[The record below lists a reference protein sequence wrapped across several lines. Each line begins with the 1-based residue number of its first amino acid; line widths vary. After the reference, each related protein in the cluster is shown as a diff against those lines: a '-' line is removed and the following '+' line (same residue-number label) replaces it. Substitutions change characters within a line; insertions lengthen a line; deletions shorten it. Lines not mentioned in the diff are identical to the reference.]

1 MSYWFTNPMLK
12 LMLPL
17 MSSSSIKGLYST
29 FTTPTVF
36 MGSNL
41 LPEGPSIVPTPVDI
55 IGARCPKKRA
65 FLVTDEFAERYAAR
79 VAKAL
84 EKAGFATQVWNKA
97 QPEAPMENVK
107 ESAESMNQFEPDVI
121 VAVGGGSV
129 MDGAKAAW
137 ILYERPDITDLAAL
151 SPLTPLMLRK
161 KAFLV
166 AVPTTSGTGS
176 ECTSIAVVHD
186 SEAHRKVPIA
196 CPELMPDFALLVP
209 DFTVSMP
216 PRLTVGTGLDVLA
229 HAMDC
234 VPTPASNEITDAL
247 ALASI
252 EMVFKWLP
260 RAYRNG
266 QDREAR
272 YRMLMAASMAGI
284 AFGQS
289 GAALTHALGHSLGS
303 IFNTHHGLTV
313 GLFIPYI
320 LQFYQPVTDKWLA
333 LGKALNVKGAS
344 REEIMVDLVKKVR
357 ALFADLEVPLNLK
370 DLGIPADEFDKNME
384 KLVLY
389 SCEDICHFFSPR
401 PMTMDQ
407 CERIFRYAYE
417 GKDVDF

>member
-1 MSYWFTNPMLK
+1 MSYWFTEPL
-12 LMLPL
+12 LRTVLPL

-29 FTTPTVF
+29 FTTPTLF

-41 LPEGPSIVPTPVDI
+41 LPEGPSLIPTPVDI
-55 IGARCPKKRA
+55 ISARCPKKRA
-65 FLVTDEFAERYAAR
+65 FLVTDKSVEKYAAR

-84 EKAGFATQVWNKA
+84 EKSGFTTQIWNEA

-107 ESAESMNQFEPDVI
+107 ESAESISQFEPDLI

-137 ILYERPDITDLAAL
+137 ILYERSDITDLATL
-151 SPLTPLMLRK
+151 SPLTPLLLRK
-161 KAFLV
+161 KALLA

-176 ECTSIAVVHD
+176 ECTYVAVVHD

-196 CPELMPDFALLVP
+196 NPELMPDFALLVP

-216 PRLTVGTGLDVLA
+216 PKLTVGTGLDALA

-234 VPTPASNEITDAL
+234 VPTPASNELTDAL
-247 ALASI
+247 ALASM

-272 YRMLMAASMAGI
+272 YRMLMAASAAGI

-303 IFNTHHGLTV
+303 IFDIHHGLAV
-313 GLFIPYI
+313 GIFIPYT
-320 LQFYQPVTDKWLA
+320 LQFYHPVTEKWLVMA
-333 LGKALNVKGAS
+333 KALEVKGAS
-344 REEIMVDLVKKVR
+344 PEESMANLVRKVR
-357 ALFADLEVPLNLK
+357 ALFADLEVPLSLK
-370 DLGIPADEFDKNME
+370 DLGIPAEEFKKNME

-389 SCEDICHFFSPR
+389 SCEDISHFFSPR
-401 PMTMDQ
+401 PMTTEQ
-407 CERIFRYAYE
+407 CERIFSYAYE

>member
-12 LMLPL
+12 TILPL
-17 MSSSSIKGLYST
+17 MSSSSIKGLYSI
-29 FTTPTVF
+29 FTTPTLF

-41 LPEGPSIVPTPVDI
+41 FPEGISLMPAPVDI
-55 IGARCPKKRA
+55 IGARCSKKRA
-65 FLVTDEFAERYAAR
+65 FLVTDESAERYAAR

-84 EKAGFATQVWNKA
+84 EKAGFTTQIWNKA

-107 ESAESMNQFEPDVI
+107 ESGESMSQFEPDLI

-137 ILYERPDITDLAAL
+137 ILYERPDLSDLAAL
-151 SPLTPLMLRK
+151 SPLTSLMLRK

-176 ECTSIAVVHD
+176 ECTSVAVVHD
-186 SEAHRKVPIA
+186 SEAHRKIPIA
-196 CPELMPDFALLVP
+196 SPELMPDFALLVP

-216 PRLTVGTGLDVLA
+216 PKLTVGTGLDALT

-247 ALASI
+247 ALASM
-252 EMVFKWLP
+252 EMVFRWLP

-272 YRMLMAASMAGI
+272 YRMLMAASVAGI

-303 IFNTHHGLTV
+303 IFNIHHGLAV
-313 GLFIPYI
+313 GIFIPYT
-320 LQFYQPVTDKWLA
+320 LQFYQSVTDKWLA
-333 LGKALNVKGAS
+333 MSKALEVKGAS
-344 REEIMVDLVKKVR
+344 PEESMANLVKKVR
-357 ALFADLEVPLNLK
+357 ALFADLKVPLNLK
-370 DLGIPADEFDKNME
+370 DLDIPADEFDKNME
-384 KLVLY
+384 NLVLY

-401 PMTMDQ
+401 PMTTDQ
-407 CERIFRYAYE
+407 CEKIFRYAYE